1 MIRQNYDD
9 ADIDINDDDD
19 GDGDNGD
26 DDENHEEEDGGNA
39 DIGKRVSSVTFSVT
53 IAMKTTITKMRR

>member
-9 ADIDINDDDD
+9 GDIDINDDDD

-39 DIGKRVSSVTFSVT
+39 DIGKRVSEVTFSAT
-53 IAMKTTITKMRR
+53 IVMKTRTTIMRK

>member
-1 MIRQNYDD
+1 MIRQNDF
-9 ADIDINDDDD
+9 DITDYDD

-39 DIGKRVSSVTFSVT
+39 DIGKRVSSVTFFVT
-53 IAMKTTITKMRR
+53 IVMKKTTTTMK